1 MQLEVI
7 LEQGV
12 IEVSANI
19 WVDAAQ
25 EDASEVMAWWVDGQK
40 MKGNPSDAL
49 YALLCELAE
58 EEYEYGFSE

>member
-12 IEVSANI
+12 IEVSANV
-19 WVDAAQ
+19 WVDPAR
-25 EDASEVMAWWVDGQK
+25 EDASEVMKWWLEGQE
-40 MKGNPSDAL
+40 MKADPSDAL

-58 EEYEYGFSE
+58 EEYESGFAE